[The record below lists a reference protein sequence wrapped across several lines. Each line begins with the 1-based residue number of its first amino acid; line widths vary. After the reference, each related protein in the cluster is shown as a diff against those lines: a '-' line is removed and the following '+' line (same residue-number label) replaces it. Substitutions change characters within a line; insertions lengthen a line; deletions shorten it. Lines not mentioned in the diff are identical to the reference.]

1 MVCEMYA
8 EPKDM
13 PVLRHFRL
21 ERVAEGVYAAIAIEG
36 AGAMGNAA
44 IVDLG
49 DSTLVLD
56 TMLTPQAADDLRAAA
71 EQLTGRLVRYV
82 LNTHFH
88 GDHVQGNQVFADAV
102 IVATR
107 RTRELMAE
115 RTLHDI
121 ERGQAHPEKG
131 AEQLR
136 KQEEELAGE
145 QDEARKRALA
155 ADLATWR
162 LFDAA
167 LPALR
172 LPLPTLTFDTSIVL
186 QGAQRRVEFL
196 TIGGGHTH
204 SDAFLYLPDDHVAV
218 MGDLLFVKSHP
229 WMGDGD
235 PEEWIRIL
243 DHVETLDL
251 RTLVPG
257 HGPVGT
263 LEDCARVRQYI
274 RDSLAAVRDAMRAGT
289 SADELIRQP
298 VPTAYAAWDGS
309 ETYRWNMR
317 FLHGYLSST
326 GESEAGE
333 D

>member
-1 MVCEMYA
+1 MDA
-8 EPKDM
+8 NPQNM
-13 PVLRHFRL
+13 PVSQHFHL

-36 AGAMGNAA
+36 TGSMGNAA

-49 DSTLVLD
+49 DSALILD

-71 EQLTGRLVRYV
+71 EQLTGRPVRYV

-88 GDHVQGNQVFADAV
+88 GDHVQGNQVFEDAV

-107 RTRELMAE
+107 RTRELMVE
-115 RTLHDI
+115 RTAQQI
-121 ERGQAHPEKG
+121 ARGQAHPENG
-131 AEQLR
+131 AAQLR

-167 LPALR
+167 LPSLR

-186 QGAQRRVEFL
+186 QGTRRRVEFL

-204 SDAFLYLPDDHVAV
+204 SDAFLYLPDDHLAL

-229 WMGDGD
+229 WMGDGN
-235 PEEWIRIL
+235 PEEWIQIL

-251 RTLVPG
+251 RTVVPG

-274 RDSLAAVRDAMRAGT
+274 RDILAAAREAARAGK
-289 SADELIRQP
+289 SAEEMMRQP
-298 VPTAYAAWDGS
+298 VPAAYAAWESPEVYG
-309 ETYRWNMR
+309 WNMS
-317 FLHGYLSST
+317 FLHGYLSETDKSET
-326 GESEAGE
+326 GE